1 MMIPDKQMTVIFK
14 SHVKMGIIQKTLILA
29 QQRYTVEPIYEKEE
43 KLLKK
48 ILQTFGVFWKHIIL

>member
-1 MMIPDKQMTVIFK
+1 MMIPDKQMSVIFK

-43 KLLKK
+43 KLLKRYCRHSGFSES
-48 ILQTFGVFWKHIIL
+48 T